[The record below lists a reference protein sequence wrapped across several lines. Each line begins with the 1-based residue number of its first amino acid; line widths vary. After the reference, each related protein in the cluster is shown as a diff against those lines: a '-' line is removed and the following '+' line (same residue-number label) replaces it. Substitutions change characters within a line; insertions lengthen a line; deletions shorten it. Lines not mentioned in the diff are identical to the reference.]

1 MKPEDSFNALINYLI
16 FVFFKRIYDF
26 FLSIKYPDAVSVL
39 QENKTITID
48 TILID
53 IRTLL
58 SGISITWLLY
68 LVSVYKYN
76 TNIYLL
82 LFFMF
87 CSNIFFFLIERNL
100 IYIFI
105 DKEKIDSKI
114 IYKLDTIGGMIINI
128 IFLFI
133 YCYLIYKLFNKS
145 T

>member
-114 IYKLDTIGGMIINI
+114 IYKIDTIGGIKYTNLDI
-128 IFLFI
+128 
-133 YCYLIYKLFNKS
+133 
-145 T
+145 

>member
-114 IYKLDTIGGMIINI
+114 IYNIDTIGGIIFNI

>member
-114 IYKLDTIGGMIINI
+114 IYNIDTIGGIIFNI

-133 YCYLIYKLFNKS
+133 YCYLIYKLFIKS